1 MNKTSNISEALSIL
15 DKALEENKDEIRQLL
30 GEKYKY
36 LHDTLFD
43 TLASKIPPSSK
54 RVPLNTDQQVQK
66 RIWLETVENITAY
79 VNADK
84 KKINRRVRELD
95 EEWDVERILESN
107 ASALALLGIL
117 LSSHNRRWLL
127 LSFGVASFLLQHAVQ
142 GWCPALPFIRRLGI
156 RTQREIVQE
165 RNVLKR
171 LRGDFGKINQ
181 TGTDPRKLAIE
192 LLEKELT

>member
-1 MNKTSNISEALSIL
+1 MKKDPNIFEALSIL
-15 DKALEENKDEIRQLL
+15 DKALVENKDEIRKLL

-54 RVPLNTDQQVQK
+54 RVPLNTAQDVQK

-79 VNADK
+79 VNATGE
-84 KKINRRVRELD
+84 KINRRVEELD
-95 EEWDVERILESN
+95 EEWDVERILETN
-107 ASALALLGIL
+107 TSALALLGIL
-117 LSSHNRRWLL
+117 LSFNNRRWLL
-127 LSFGVASFLLQHAVQ
+127 LPIGAASFLLQHAVQ
-142 GWCPALPFIRRLGI
+142 GWCPALALIRRLGI
-156 RTQREIVQE
+156 RTQREIGQE

-181 TGTDPRKLAIE
+181 TGTDSRKLAIE
-192 LLEKELT
+192 LLEKELA